1 MYDVLDAVAGQVSEG
16 HLAKDLMKSQ
26 PWFSGVYVPSSS
38 SSSSSP
44 DFNSSVP

>member
-26 PWFSGVYVPSSS
+26 PWFSGVYVVVRPELHIHPHRQ
-38 SSSSSP
+38 P
-44 DFNSSVP
+44 DV